1 MHIFPEGGRSRDGGK
16 TIGALKRGI
25 GRYFMLVVHNFFEVE
40 SSHFHFED
48 EFLLEH
54 LTFVVD
60 SRRVDSCLRI
70 LSFGRL

>member
-16 TIGALKRGI
+16 TIGPLKRGI
-25 GRYFMLVVHNFFEVE
+25 GRYFMLVVHF
-40 SSHFHFED
+40 HFHFHSHFED

-54 LTFVVD
+54 LAFAVEI
-60 SRRVDSCLRI
+60 RRVDSCLRI